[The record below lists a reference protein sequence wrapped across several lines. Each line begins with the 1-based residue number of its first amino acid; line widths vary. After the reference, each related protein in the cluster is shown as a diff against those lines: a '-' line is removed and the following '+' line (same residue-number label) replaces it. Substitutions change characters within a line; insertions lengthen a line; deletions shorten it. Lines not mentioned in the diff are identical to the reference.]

1 MALSK
6 AWKDIQR
13 WIKQSSLSR
22 RWQFGNMDNTYLKII
37 WMQKHVGNI
46 TRKNLVSVM
55 ELEKGINS
63 CLLEAFMRA
72 VVFEVSIKE
81 WVGTHSEQ
89 ERYPRWK
96 KVMESGKYKAFLEWC
111 ADQFGWGK
119 AYVWGTGVGDQ
130 SEEGELRIRPW
141 KVLCASL
148 SWMEMKNHWM
158 FLSKTVVWLRVC
170 Q

>member
-1 MALSK
+1 
-6 AWKDIQR
+6 
-13 WIKQSSLSR
+13 
-22 RWQFGNMDNTYLKII
+22 
-37 WMQKHVGNI
+37 
-46 TRKNLVSVM
+46 M

-63 CLLEAFMRA
+63 CLLEAFMRE

-96 KVMESGKYKAFLEWC
+96 NRLSQVIESGKYKAFLERC

-130 SEEGELRIRPW
+130 SEEGELRTTPW

-148 SWMEMKNHWM
+148 SWMELENH
-158 FLSKTVVWLRVC
+158 
-170 Q
+170 